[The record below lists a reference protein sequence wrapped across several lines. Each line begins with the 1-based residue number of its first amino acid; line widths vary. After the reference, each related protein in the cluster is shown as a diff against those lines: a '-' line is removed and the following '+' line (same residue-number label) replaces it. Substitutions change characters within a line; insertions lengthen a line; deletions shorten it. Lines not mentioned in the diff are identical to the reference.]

1 MSRQHG
7 QECCVSAGHALKQEH
22 RAIGLRVR
30 ICYIGLGAVCSEK
43 LSLEAVA
50 ANEAPAKY
58 SVEAEEHTESHCD
71 MPTSEELEDVAFL

>member
-30 ICYIGLGAVCSEK
+30 IGYIGLGAVCSEK

-50 ANEAPAKY
+50 ANEAPATY